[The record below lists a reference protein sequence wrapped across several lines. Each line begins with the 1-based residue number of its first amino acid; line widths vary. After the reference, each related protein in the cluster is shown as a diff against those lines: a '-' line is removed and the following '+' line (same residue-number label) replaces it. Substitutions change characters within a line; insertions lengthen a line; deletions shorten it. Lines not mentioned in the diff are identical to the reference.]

1 MGREEENTPVL
12 ARKTDARIPY
22 RAARKQYQHREKY
35 MDSSIDLSQ
44 PNYQMI
50 KINNPEKYSEFLRLE
65 KELYP
70 QKTDGTKSH
79 TALPRM
85 ISSIVAEPV

>member
-1 MGREEENTPVL
+1 
-12 ARKTDARIPY
+12 
-22 RAARKQYQHREKY
+22 
-35 MDSSIDLSQ
+35 MDSPIDLSQ
-44 PNYQMI
+44 PTYQMV

-70 QKTDGTKSH
+70 PRAEGAKSQ

-85 ISSIVAEPV
+85 SSSVVESPAFQTLGVFAPQTSMGAP